1 MSGRDAMHDEMPGFF
16 PGRPGGEHD
25 EPLLDMLLERRPIPP
40 GAPPELYD
48 LARLLGAAAGPVEPG
63 DLAGEDAA
71 RAAFNRLPS
80 PAGASRAAPRSARH
94 RLTERPARGR
104 LPLAA
109 ALAMAAAGLGSATAA
124 YVGALP
130 SPIQHLAHVVIGAPP
145 PPSGAPGQPLGVGS
159 SPTASPSQA
168 SSPAPRKTLRVSATP
183 ASSKASQLAM
193 ELHESALPPEAFLRQ
208 LSPRS
213 GPDPAPGPTVSH
225 PDAERG
231 ARQPEPGLSQP
242 RHGPEPGQA
251 AVAQDPE
258 SPRALGLEPGAVS
271 LGDHLPECP
280 RLAHPARLAD
290 IRLTPARRK
299 ADAGRCD
306 RAR

>member
-130 SPIQHLAHVVIGAPP
+130 SPIQHLAHVVIGAPA

-183 ASSKASQLAM
+183 ASSKPVNWRWNSTNPRYRPKPSYASC
-193 ELHESALPPEAFLRQ
+193 LPT
-208 LSPRS
+208 
-213 GPDPAPGPTVSH
+213 PGPTQHQAQPSPTPTPSAAHVS
-225 PDAERG
+225 PS
-231 ARQPEPGLSQP
+231 PGSASLGTGQN
-242 RHGPEPGQA
+242 PGKPL
-251 AVAQDPE
+251 VAQDPE
-258 SPRALGLEPGAVS
+258 SLRPSAS
-271 LGDHLPECP
+271 S
-280 RLAHPARLAD
+280 
-290 IRLTPARRK
+290 LTPSPS
-299 ADAGRCD
+299 GTTCPNVPG
-306 RAR
+306 

>member
-48 LARLLGAAAGPVEPG
+48 LARLLAAAAGPVEPG

-109 ALAMAAAGLGSATAA
+109 ALAVAAAGG
-124 YVGALP
+124 GGGGRP
-130 SPIQHLAHVVIGAPP
+130 PPGGGGPP

-168 SSPAPRKTLRVSATP
+168 SSPAPRKTLRVSTTP
-183 ASSKASQLAM
+183 ASSKPGNWRWNSTNPRYSPKPSYASC
-193 ELHESALPPEAFLRQ
+193 HPT
-208 LSPRS
+208 
-213 GPDPAPGPTVSH
+213 PGPTQHQIHPSPAPTPTPSAAHVS
-225 PDAERG
+225 PS
-231 ARQPEPGLSQP
+231 PGSASLGTGQN
-242 RHGPEPGQA
+242 PGKPLA
-251 AVAQDPE
+251 AQDPE
-258 SPRALGLEPGAVS
+258 SPRPSASSLAPSPSGTTCPSAPG
-271 LGDHLPECP
+271 
-280 RLAHPARLAD
+280 
-290 IRLTPARRK
+290 
-299 ADAGRCD
+299 
-306 RAR
+306 

>member
-1 MSGRDAMHDEMPGFF
+1 MSGPDAMHDEMPGFF

-40 GAPPELYD
+40 GAPPELHD
-48 LARLLGAAAGPVEPG
+48 LARMLAAAAGPAEPG
-63 DLAGEDAA
+63 DLVGEDAA
-71 RAAFNRLPS
+71 RAAFTRPPS
-80 PAGASRAAPRSARH
+80 PAGASPAAPRSARH

-159 SPTASPSQA
+159 SPAASPSQV

-183 ASSKASQLAM
+183 TSSKPGNWLWNSANPRYSPKPSYASC
-193 ELHESALPPEAFLRQ
+193 H
-208 LSPRS
+208 
-213 GPDPAPGPTVSH
+213 PAPGPTQHQAH
-225 PDAERG
+225 PSPAPSPTPTPSPAHFSPSPSSASLG
-231 ARQPEPGLSQP
+231 TGQN
-242 RHGPEPGQA
+242 PGQPLA
-251 AVAQDPE
+251 AQDPE
-258 SPRALGLEPGAVS
+258 SPRPSASSLAPSPSGTTCPGVP
-271 LGDHLPECP
+271 G
-280 RLAHPARLAD
+280 
-290 IRLTPARRK
+290 
-299 ADAGRCD
+299 
-306 RAR
+306 